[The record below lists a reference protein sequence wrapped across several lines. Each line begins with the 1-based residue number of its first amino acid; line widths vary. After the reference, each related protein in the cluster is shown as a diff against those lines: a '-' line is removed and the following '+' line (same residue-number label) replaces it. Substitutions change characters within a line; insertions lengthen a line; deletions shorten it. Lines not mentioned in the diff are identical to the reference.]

1 MTTTNL
7 YTTSAPANLFLT
19 QTGGY
24 VQGLPHDDVV
34 TRQFLTEGTLISSAT
49 FPMWG
54 GIPIAENVNNTA
66 ALNEA
71 LGPVVFAATS
81 QGGVTGF
88 STFLSM
94 MHMTIDPG
102 ANVPLAAP
110 LNGVGF
116 FRLGTNTRL
125 AVACDPAL
133 ITAIA
138 AGVEI
143 NSQSLFW
150 DVTNLRITLA
160 AGGGNFALPT
170 SIKLLSTN
178 TNSKIVSVTAP
189 ASQSAPVWAL
199 GSAAIILL

>member
-7 YTTSAPANLFLT
+7 YQTNQPANSFLL
-19 QTGGY
+19 QTAGY

-34 TRQFLTEGTLISSAT
+34 TRQFLSEGVLISSAL

-54 GIPIAENVNNTA
+54 GIPLAENVNNAA
-66 ALNEA
+66 ALNEG
-71 LGPVVFAATS
+71 LGPTVFAATT

-102 ANVPLAAP
+102 VQVPLAGP
-110 LNGVGF
+110 TNGVGF

-133 ITAIA
+133 ITSIA
-138 AGVEI
+138 AGVEV

-150 DVTNLRITLA
+150 DVTNLRITLSA
-160 AGGGNFALPT
+160 AGGNFALPT
-170 SIKLLSTN
+170 SIRLLSTN
-178 TNSKIVSVTAP
+178 TNSKIVSVAP
-189 ASQSAPVWAL
+189 PATQSAPTWAL